1 MPTKNRSDPATLTV
15 DEAAQRLGISRTL
28 AYELAR
34 RDELPV
40 RVIRL
45 GRRLVVPRPAL
56 EILLTGGLTPTISSG
71 AEIEDRAESGKANGS
86 QSSGHGVQKK
96 PP

>member
-1 MPTKNRSDPATLTV
+1 MPTNKTSDPATLTV
-15 DEAAQRLGISRTL
+15 EEAAQRLGISRTL

-45 GRRLVVPRPAL
+45 GRRVVVPRLAL
-56 EILLTGGLTPTISSG
+56 ETVLAGRIAHTNNSESRLDDFGTYDRTNPVARADVGV
-71 AEIEDRAESGKANGS
+71 IE
-86 QSSGHGVQKK
+86 K

>member
-1 MPTKNRSDPATLTV
+1 MPTNKTSDPATLTV
-15 DEAAQRLGISRTL
+15 EEAAQRLGISRTL

-45 GRRLVVPRPAL
+45 GRRLVIPEPAL
-56 EILLTGGLTPTISSG
+56 TRLLSGQSHHEAPRSADPIQGERERSATGL
-71 AEIEDRAESGKANGS
+71 E
-86 QSSGHGVQKK
+86 
-96 PP
+96 